1 MVVPT
6 ADRSKATVQTKV
18 KFLKKDE
25 RVLPEMS
32 AKVAFLS
39 RPIAGD
45 EKPKIGV
52 NSFAV
57 VSKNGRT
64 MVFQLKGDQVQEVSV
79 ETGPPLA
86 DLVQVTRG
94 LQAGDRV
101 VLNPPK
107 GLKNGNRVKIA
118 EK

>member
-1 MVVPT
+1 MNP
-6 ADRSKATVQTKV
+6 S
-18 KFLKKDE
+18 
-25 RVLPEMS
+25 
-32 AKVAFLS
+32 
-39 RPIAGD
+39 
-45 EKPKIGV
+45 
-52 NSFAV
+52 AV

-64 MVFQLKGDQVQEVSV
+64 MVYQLKGDQVQEVPIDK
-79 ETGPPLA
+79 GPPLA

-107 GLKNGNRVKIA
+107 GLKDGSRVKIA